1 MGRFG
6 SRVGADASLPR
17 RNLLIGGLALAA
29 AACQNNAPLTASDSR
44 PMKLDA
50 LEAEVGRIADRC
62 RPGVLGV
69 GLMNLENLETW
80 LLNGERPFPMQSVAK
95 LPLGAAVLAEME
107 AGHLRLDEVV
117 QVQETDLSPPFSP
130 VADAWPQ
137 RTQWTVRELLAEAVG
152 QSDNTAADL
161 LMRRVGGPGAI
172 TAWLVSERIEEVRLD
187 RYARELQPQSVGLMP
202 FRSAWRGEAAYLQ
215 AITAVPPAQ
224 QQAATARYMADPQ
237 DTATPRGMLNFL
249 QKLDSG
255 QLVSPASAQLLLTL
269 LKQNTAGATRLRAGL
284 PPNASLFHKSGTSRT
299 IQGVNP
305 ATNDVGVFTL
315 PNNRSYAIAVFL
327 SGTSLDGVALDQII
341 AEIARAAVRA
351 AG

>member
-1 MGRFG
+1 M
-6 SRVGADASLPR
+6 
-17 RNLLIGGLALAA
+17 
-29 AACQNNAPLTASDSR
+29 TASDSR

-50 LEAEVGRIADRC
+50 LETEVGRIAERL

-107 AGHLRLDEVV
+107 VVRLRLDEVV
-117 QVQETDLSPPFSP
+117 QVAETDLSPPFSP

-161 LMRRVGGPGAI
+161 LMRRIGGPGAI
-172 TAWLVSERIEEVRLD
+172 TAWLVSERVEEVRLD

-202 FRSAWRGEAAYLQ
+202 FRPAWRGEAAYLQ
-215 AITAVPPAQ
+215 AMAAVPPSD
-224 QQAATARYMADPQ
+224 QQAANARYMADPR

-255 QLVSPASAQLLLTL
+255 QLISPASARLLLTL
-269 LKQNTAGATRLRAGL
+269 LQQNPAGATRLRAGL
-284 PPNASLFHKSGTSRT
+284 PANARLSHKSGTART
-299 IQGVNP
+299 VQGVNP
-305 ATNDVGVFTL
+305 ATNDVGIFTL
-315 PNNRSYAIAVFL
+315 PDRGSYAITVFL
-327 SGTSLDGVALDQII
+327 SGSRLDKAARDQVI
-341 AEIARAAVRA
+341 AEVARAAARA